1 MGAPR
6 DEIVRIGITKNGG
19 QPSSISMDL
28 YLAEALIKKVGGE
41 KEMAQWVQKVVSD
54 LEREDNANALGTAI
68 GTQTHAKSG
77 LSRRV
82 QRATLRYVL
91 EGVN

>member
-1 MGAPR
+1 MDAPR
-6 DEIVRIGITKNGG
+6 DEIVRIGIMKNGG
-19 QPSSISMDL
+19 HPSSISMDL
-28 YLAEALIKKVGGE
+28 YLAEALVKKVGGE

-54 LEREDNANALGTAI
+54 LEREDGVNSLGTAI

-82 QRATLRYVL
+82 QRAALRYVL
-91 EGVN
+91 EAN